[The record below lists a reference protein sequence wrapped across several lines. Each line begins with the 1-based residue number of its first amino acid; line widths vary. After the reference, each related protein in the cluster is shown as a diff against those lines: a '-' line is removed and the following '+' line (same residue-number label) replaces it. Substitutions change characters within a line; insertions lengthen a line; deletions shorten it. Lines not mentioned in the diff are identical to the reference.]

1 MNEATLPAV
10 AGQVERP
17 VRPAAE
23 ARKRMSADEDPVV
36 GHKTYRD
43 ENGTRHEP
51 LRQSEAEAL
60 MASID
65 AAKQRRA
72 ELMPTEQDAARAM
85 WEAYHRL
92 EELGWRNATYCPRDG
107 RTLLFIEAGSSG
119 IHEGHCDDQD
129 RAHRRPT
136 VWLHDAGDL
145 WPSQPVLYREPPNAE
160 LSGARHF
167 ARPLE

>member
-1 MNEATLPAV
+1 MTYPC
-10 AGQVERP
+10 ERCNTDDGSP
-17 VRPAAE
+17 VCLQ
-23 ARKRMSADEDPVV
+23 DERCPSKHDPVV
-36 GHKTYRD
+36 GHKTFHD
-43 ENGTRHEP
+43 GPMQTRHEP
-51 LRQSEAEAL
+51 LRKSEADAIMAAVDEA
-60 MASID
+60 
-65 AAKQRRA
+65 KRRRA
-72 ELMPTEQDAARAM
+72 ELMPTEQDAARMM

-119 IHEGHCDDQD
+119 IHEGHCDDED

-160 LSGARHF
+160 VTGLR
-167 ARPLE
+167 RTEER

>member
-1 MNEATLPAV
+1 
-10 AGQVERP
+10 
-17 VRPAAE
+17 
-23 ARKRMSADEDPVV
+23 MSEDTDPVV

-72 ELMPTEQDAARAM
+72 ELMPTEQDAARMM

-119 IHEGHCDDQD
+119 IHEGHCDDAD

-145 WPSQPVLYREPPNAE
+145 WPSQPVLYREPPTLRAATFGRSPGD
-160 LSGARHF
+160 LTGAGNSKALLRQRW
-167 ARPLE
+167 RPCSSPTPK

>member
-1 MNEATLPAV
+1 
-10 AGQVERP
+10 
-17 VRPAAE
+17 
-23 ARKRMSADEDPVV
+23 MSADEDPVV